1 MFSQDYSQQ
10 SSAHAFPTTNN
21 QLFCKERQREGEEAF
36 EGVGGAVS
44 APSSTKMVS
53 RQSVSSEHSGDEL
66 FCLDDP
72 SADTGGFG
80 FGVARNTHVAGTI
93 HLQSYT
99 ESDEEYRCDD
109 EIDRDDFLVH
119 HRELEEAKKYQQQ
132 QQQQQQHEKN
142 NVAFDASRRGKTV
155 RDLIERI
162 IEFSTESQISVWE
175 DVLLDLRRKED
186 DDARFILDVNDARHL
201 QFRVPL
207 VEWILDVCAE
217 AQFGPATADVA
228 VEYMVSES
236 FFLCDLFLCAA
247 HIACTR
253 SSSSSSICSPFFRFI
268 FILFSRE
275 KRKFSSFCRKKR
287 QKGTKS
293 RNILVSKKKSR
304 ALFAFFSTAFVFFW
318 RKHTD
323 KTSGEEKALAAKKK
337 KTKILTQSILFET
350 TGSRTFNRHGSKIF
364 LTVGGAVL
372 HTSCGEVRRD
382 RGVSP
387 KSLQVEILRLKYLF
401 C

>member
-36 EGVGGAVS
+36 KGVGGAVS
-44 APSSTKMVS
+44 EPSSTKMVS

-132 QQQQQQHEKN
+132 QQQQQQQHEKN

-162 IEFSTESQISVWE
+162 VEFSTESQISVWE

-253 SSSSSSICSPFFRFI
+253 SSSSSSICSPFFPFY

-293 RNILVSKKKSR
+293 RKYLGQQKKIYKEETHR
-304 ALFAFFSTAFVFFW
+304 QNKW
-318 RKHTD
+318 RGE
-323 KTSGEEKALAAKKK
+323 SFGREEKEDKN
-337 KTKILTQSILFET
+337 TDSIYSF
-350 TGSRTFNRHGSKIF
+350 
-364 LTVGGAVL
+364 
-372 HTSCGEVRRD
+372 
-382 RGVSP
+382 
-387 KSLQVEILRLKYLF
+387 
-401 C
+401 

>member
-10 SSAHAFPTTNN
+10 SSAHAFPMTNN

-36 EGVGGAVS
+36 KGVGGAVS

-119 HRELEEAKKYQQQ
+119 HRELEEAKKYQQR
-132 QQQQQQHEKN
+132 QHEKN

-275 KRKFSSFCRKKR
+275 KRKF
-287 QKGTKS
+287 
-293 RNILVSKKKSR
+293 
-304 ALFAFFSTAFVFFW
+304 
-318 RKHTD
+318 
-323 KTSGEEKALAAKKK
+323 
-337 KTKILTQSILFET
+337 
-350 TGSRTFNRHGSKIF
+350 
-364 LTVGGAVL
+364 
-372 HTSCGEVRRD
+372 
-382 RGVSP
+382 
-387 KSLQVEILRLKYLF
+387 
-401 C
+401 

>member
-119 HRELEEAKKYQQQ
+119 HRELEEAKK
-132 QQQQQQHEKN
+132 
-142 NVAFDASRRGKTV
+142 
-155 RDLIERI
+155 I
-162 IEFSTESQISVWE
+162 ST
-175 DVLLDLRRKED
+175 
-186 DDARFILDVNDARHL
+186 
-201 QFRVPL
+201 
-207 VEWILDVCAE
+207 
-217 AQFGPATADVA
+217 TTTTTTT
-228 VEYMVSES
+228 
-236 FFLCDLFLCAA
+236 
-247 HIACTR
+247 TR
-253 SSSSSSICSPFFRFI
+253 
-268 FILFSRE
+268 
-275 KRKFSSFCRKKR
+275 
-287 QKGTKS
+287 
-293 RNILVSKKKSR
+293 
-304 ALFAFFSTAFVFFW
+304 
-318 RKHTD
+318 
-323 KTSGEEKALAAKKK
+323 EE
-337 KTKILTQSILFET
+337 
-350 TGSRTFNRHGSKIF
+350 
-364 LTVGGAVL
+364 
-372 HTSCGEVRRD
+372 
-382 RGVSP
+382 
-387 KSLQVEILRLKYLF
+387 
-401 C
+401 

>member
-66 FCLDDP
+66 FCLDEP

-119 HRELEEAKKYQQQ
+119 HRELEEAKKY
-132 QQQQQQHEKN
+132 QQQHEKN

-268 FILFSRE
+268 LFCSPAKNANFRVFAGKKGKKAQKVE
-275 KRKFSSFCRKKR
+275 ISWSAKKNLGLFLPFFQLLLFFFGGNTQTKQVERRKLWPRRKRR
-287 QKGTKS
+287 QK
-293 RNILVSKKKSR
+293 
-304 ALFAFFSTAFVFFW
+304 
-318 RKHTD
+318 
-323 KTSGEEKALAAKKK
+323 
-337 KTKILTQSILFET
+337 
-350 TGSRTFNRHGSKIF
+350 
-364 LTVGGAVL
+364 
-372 HTSCGEVRRD
+372 
-382 RGVSP
+382 
-387 KSLQVEILRLKYLF
+387 Y
-401 C
+401 

>member
-186 DDARFILDVNDARHL
+186 DAARFILDVNDARHL

-253 SSSSSSICSPFFRFI
+253 GSSSSSSTCSPFFSFY
-268 FILFSRE
+268 FYRE
-275 KRKFSSFCRKKR
+275 KTQILGFCRKKR

-293 RNILVSKKKSR
+293 RKYLRQQKKSR
-304 ALFAFFSTAFVFFW
+304 ALFAFFSTAFVFFLIKR

-323 KTSGEEKALAAKKK
+323 KK
-337 KTKILTQSILFET
+337 
-350 TGSRTFNRHGSKIF
+350 
-364 LTVGGAVL
+364 
-372 HTSCGEVRRD
+372 
-382 RGVSP
+382 
-387 KSLQVEILRLKYLF
+387 QVERRKPWPRRKRRQKY
-401 C
+401 

>member
-119 HRELEEAKKYQQQ
+119 HRELEEAKKYQQ

-293 RNILVSKKKSR
+293 RKYLRQQKKSR
-304 ALFAFFSTAFVFFW
+304 ALFAFFSTAFVFF
-318 RKHTD
+318 
-323 KTSGEEKALAAKKK
+323 
-337 KTKILTQSILFET
+337 
-350 TGSRTFNRHGSKIF
+350 
-364 LTVGGAVL
+364 
-372 HTSCGEVRRD
+372 
-382 RGVSP
+382 
-387 KSLQVEILRLKYLF
+387 
-401 C
+401 

>member
-21 QLFCKERQREGEEAF
+21 QLFCKNERQREGEEAF
-36 EGVGGAVS
+36 KGVVS
-44 APSSTKMVS
+44 APSSTKLVS

-72 SADTGGFG
+72 SADAGGFG

-93 HLQSYT
+93 HLQSFT

-119 HRELEEAKKYQQQ
+119 HREVEEAKKYQQQQ

-186 DDARFILDVNDARHL
+186 DAARFILDVNDARHL

-253 SSSSSSICSPFFRFI
+253 SSSSSSSICSLFFSFFFYLFFREKTQI
-268 FILFSRE
+268 FG
-275 KRKFSSFCRKKR
+275 FCRKKR
-287 QKGTKS
+287 QK
-293 RNILVSKKKSR
+293 RHKKSKISSS
-304 ALFAFFSTAFVFFW
+304 AKKNLWLFLPFFQLLLFFFNQG
-318 RKHTD
+318 
-323 KTSGEEKALAAKKK
+323 GEETHRQK
-337 KTKILTQSILFET
+337 
-350 TGSRTFNRHGSKIF
+350 
-364 LTVGGAVL
+364 
-372 HTSCGEVRRD
+372 
-382 RGVSP
+382 
-387 KSLQVEILRLKYLF
+387 QVERRKPWPRRKRRQKY
-401 C
+401 